1 MAFLDG
7 NTDIEH
13 ASWNDY
19 VAASPAKAIQAPYEE
34 EDGQHCRQCQS
45 PSLVVDW
52 AAGDRV
58 CTNCGV
64 VDEDH
69 LRDETPEWRDFN
81 DDNDLAK
88 GLPSSARCGLVP
100 VDETRY
106 LGGLQPTT
114 LSSTV
119 FGGGAGFTARRKQLE
134 RTNRKMDFM
143 MQKQH
148 AKALKDAKLERK
160 VRQRKFQR
168 GEEIGPDYTRPEY
181 EKILLQEEDD
191 AQRLR
196 DSLYAEKWSM
206 ERAISLHGQDASTTL
221 THHHG
226 GQEEREDLLKR
237 LDAPLLKASEDLYRA
252 YILLQEASRKLDL
265 PPAVLHESTAMM
277 CTYATRRDGI
287 IVKGVS
293 SRMSKAA
300 KSSAVDQKEAAER
313 LRTYNKLKQSA
324 ALGSALLFL
333 TARKLGW
340 ARSLSEVC
348 SSFQPEED
356 AVKGK
361 EAFLKPKHCSRAM
374 SEVRALFPHYGQTA
388 DGGASSNRNPTSI
401 DTAESIAGFVE
412 HATRKL
418 ELPPVALAS
427 IRTLVLHCRKEQ
439 LETEASTAKL
449 STICAS
455 MSLFVC
461 LAGASLQRL
470 ARQAQNSGN
479 TDAKRKHANESA
491 DNSKPAKR
499 IKLETSDWD
508 TKQTS
513 EEAKLMKHLFDED
526 ATSHEVTPERED
538 METIMPPPPPAG
550 FDVFSHSAV
559 EYQEAEKRR
568 YEMRRIWDAWS
579 EQMPWHRN
587 IGRIEQSCGV
597 SRNKVLTFYK
607 KSVYPRRQSLL
618 KLLQDSSSST
628 SSNAAPL
635 SSVLL
640 KNIASAAPL
649 LNSNGTL

>member
-1 MAFLDG
+1 MAFLNG
-7 NTDIEH
+7 NANIEH

-19 VAASPAKAIQAPYEE
+19 VVEKPIHNEQ
-34 EDGQHCRQCQS
+34 DRQQCRQCQS

-64 VDEDH
+64 VDEEH

-119 FGGGAGFTARRKQLE
+119 YGGGAGFTARRKRLE
-134 RTNRKMDFM
+134 RTNRQMDFM

-148 AKALKDAKLERK
+148 AKALKDAKLARK

-168 GEEIGPDYTRPEY
+168 GEEVGPDFTRPEY

-191 AQRLR
+191 AQRSR
-196 DSLYAEKWSM
+196 DSLYAEKWSI
-206 ERAISLHGQDASTTL
+206 ERAILLHGHGQDVSTTY
-221 THHHG
+221 TTHHHHG

-237 LDAPLLKASEDLYRA
+237 LDASLLKASEDLYRA
-252 YILLQEASRKLDL
+252 YILLQEASRKLEL
-265 PPAVLHESTAMM
+265 PAAVLHESTAMM
-277 CTYATRRDGI
+277 CNYATRRDGI

-300 KSSAVDQKEAAER
+300 KSSAVDQKEAAEK
-313 LRTYNKLKQSA
+313 LRSYNKLKQSA

-348 SSFQPEED
+348 SSFQAEEGI
-356 AVKGK
+356 VKGK

-374 SEVRALFPHYGQTA
+374 SEVRALFPHYGQTP
-388 DGGASSNRNPTSI
+388 DSGPPTSRNPTSI
-401 DTAESIAGFVE
+401 DTADSIAGFVE
-412 HATRKL
+412 HSTRKL

-427 IRTLVLHCRKEQ
+427 IRTLVQHCRKEP

-479 TDAKRKHANESA
+479 NDAKRKHGTESA
-491 DNSKPAKR
+491 GSSKQAKR
-499 IKLETSDWD
+499 IKLESSDWD
-508 TKQTS
+508 AKQSS
-513 EEAKLMKHLFDED
+513 EEAKLMQNLFDD
-526 ATSHEVTPERED
+526 DTTSHEVTPEHKD
-538 METIMPPPPPAG
+538 ISTTKSPPPSGG
-550 FDVFSHSAV
+550 FDIFSHSAV

-607 KSVYPRRQSLL
+607 KSIYPRRQSLL
-618 KLLQDSSSST
+618 KLLQDSSSSS